1 LSSSGVPTPEADVF
15 NPNHKEISMAALKGS
30 KTEENLKAAFA
41 GESQANRRYLYFANK
56 ADIEGQN
63 DVAALFRSTAEG
75 ETGHAH
81 GHLEWLEQC
90 GDPATGLPIGPT
102 RDNLKAAVAGE
113 THEYTD
119 MYPGMAKTA
128 REEGH
133 DEIADW
139 FETLAKAERSHANR
153 YAKALTELVD

>member
-1 LSSSGVPTPEADVF
+1 MS
-15 NPNHKEISMAALKGS
+15 LKGS

-41 GESQANRRYLYFANK
+41 SEAQANRRYLYFAQK
-56 ADIEGQN
+56 ADIEGYN
-63 DVAALFRSTAEG
+63 DVAAVFRSTADG

-81 GHLEWLEQC
+81 GHLEYLEQC
-90 GDPATGLPIGPT
+90 GDPITGLRFGAT
-102 RDNLKAAVAGE
+102 SDNLKSAIASE

-119 MYPGMAKTA
+119 LYPGMARTA
-128 REEGH
+128 RDEGF

-153 YAKALTELVD
+153 FQKALNELGA

>member
-1 LSSSGVPTPEADVF
+1 MG
-15 NPNHKEISMAALKGS
+15 LKGS
-30 KTEENLKAAFA
+30 KTEQNLKDAFA

-81 GHLEWLEQC
+81 GPLAFLEVV
-90 GDPATGLPIGPT
+90 GDPATGLPIGSS
-102 RDNLKAAVAGE
+102 RNNLKAAVAGE

-119 MYPGMAKTA
+119 MYPGMAKSA
-128 REEGH
+128 RDEGFE
-133 DEIADW
+133 EIADW

-153 YAKALTELVD
+153 FQKALDALAD

>member
-1 LSSSGVPTPEADVF
+1 MS
-15 NPNHKEISMAALKGS
+15 LKGS
-30 KTEENLKAAFA
+30 KTEANLKAAFA

-56 ADIEGQN
+56 ADVEGFP

-81 GHLEWLEQC
+81 GHLEYLEQC
-90 GDPATGLPIGPT
+90 GDPATGLPFGAT
-102 RDNLKAAVAGE
+102 TDNLKAAVAGE

-119 MYPGMAKTA
+119 MYPGMAKDA
-128 REEGH
+128 RAEGF
-133 DEIADW
+133 DEVADW

-153 YAKALTELVD
+153 YQKALNEMN

>member
-1 LSSSGVPTPEADVF
+1 
-15 NPNHKEISMAALKGS
+15 MAALKGS
-30 KTEENLKAAFA
+30 KTEDNLKAAFA

-56 ADIEGQN
+56 ADVEGQP
-63 DVAALFRSTAEG
+63 DVAALLRSTAEG

-90 GDPATGLPIGPT
+90 GDPATGMPFGST
-102 RDNLKAAVAGE
+102 RQNLASAVAGE

-128 REEGH
+128 RDEGH
-133 DEIADW
+133 DEVADW